1 MNAPSIQYVLSDSSV
16 LLMSP
21 WKPLLMW
28 GGFIAWGWLVS
39 TKLDKDARYFNLNWK
54 GWNAT
59 HLTAGFLAIIIMFT
73 AWSFWISFPA
83 ALLVLLLP
91 VLVYWR
97 VRNQAVPEERRY
109 SLSFS
114 KDAQATHAKK
124 QAKARQAAVIQFTD
138 VRRKAVPV
146 PGKDEPEFQV
156 YLQAEDV
163 LGPAIEERASR
174 IDMLLGDSGA
184 AIWRTIDGIRTKH
197 GELTT
202 EACGH
207 VLNFFKQIA
216 GLDVSNTRRRQAG
229 SFSMSAPT
237 GDRDVHLTTSGSS
250 KGQTAC
256 IEFNREEQR
265 KINYEL
271 LGLLPQQREGLDRLM
286 DSHDRHGIVLI
297 TAPPRQGLTTTGYGF
312 LGRHDAYTCNIK
324 TLEYEIEA
332 WIDGVDQVEWD
343 KTNPDVDYATN
354 LQSILRRDP
363 DISLAS
369 DIRDADI
376 ARVAAA
382 PGRQGP
388 LVYLTMQSDSVINA
402 VKEWVKYIGDVD
414 EAVKPLRAVLNQ
426 RLIRKLCSN
435 CKQAAAPEELESL
448 KLPAA
453 IGSDIHLPVGKVR
466 IKNKVEDCPACTGT
480 GYLGQTGVFEVFFID
495 KEIRAHLRGGDLKS
509 AMSQARRN
517 RMLLPQEAGL
527 LKVGMGETSLDEIS
541 RVFSST
547 PKKKKKKKKSNSA
560 SQKEEGASA

>member
-1 MNAPSIQYVLSDSSV
+1 MNAPSIQYVLSDSTV

-39 TKLDKDARYFNLNWK
+39 AKLDKDVRYFNLNWK
-54 GWNAT
+54 RWNAV
-59 HLTAGFLAIIIMFT
+59 HLSAGFLAIVIMFA
-73 AWSFWISFPA
+73 AWSFWISLPA
-83 ALLVLLLP
+83 ALLVMLIP
-91 VLVYWR
+91 ILVYWR
-97 VRNQAVPEERRY
+97 VRNQSVPEERRY
-109 SLSFS
+109 VLSFS
-114 KDAQATHAKK
+114 KDANAAHAKK
-124 QAKARQAAVIQFTD
+124 QAKARQAAVIQFAD
-138 VRRKAVPV
+138 VRGKSVPI
-146 PGKDEPEFQV
+146 PGKDEPEFQI

-184 AIWRTIDGIRTKH
+184 ALWRTIDGVRTKH

-207 VLNFFKQIA
+207 VLNFFKQVA
-216 GLDVSNTRRRQAG
+216 GLDISNTRRRQSG
-229 SFSMSAPT
+229 KFTMTAPS
-237 GDRDVHLTTSGSS
+237 GERDVHLTTSGSS

-265 KINYEL
+265 KINYDL
-271 LGLLPQQREGLDRLM
+271 LGLLPQQREGLDGLM
-286 DSHDRHGIVLI
+286 ESHDRHGIVLI
-297 TAPPRQGLTTTGYGF
+297 TAPPRQGLTSTGYAC

-324 TLEYEIEA
+324 TLEYEPEA

-343 KTNPDVDYATN
+343 KTNPDVDYATS

-363 DISLAS
+363 DICLAS
-369 DIRDADI
+369 DIKDADV
-376 ARVAAA
+376 ARVSAA

-388 LVYLTMQSDSVINA
+388 LIYLTMQSDSVINA

-414 EAVKPLRAVLNQ
+414 EAVKPLRAVMNQ
-426 RLIRKLCSN
+426 RLIRKLCPK
-435 CKQAAAPEELESL
+435 CKQAAAPEELENL

-453 IGSDIHLPVGKVR
+453 VGKDIHLPVGKVR
-466 IKNKVEDCPACTGT
+466 VKNKIEDCPACTGT

-495 KEIRAHLRGGDLKS
+495 KEIRTHLRGGDLKS

-517 RMLLPQEAGL
+517 RMLLLQEAGL
-527 LKVGMGETSLDEIS
+527 LKAGMGETSLEEIS
-541 RVFSST
+541 RVFSS
-547 PKKKKKKKKSNSA
+547 KKKKKKA
-560 SQKEEGASA
+560 STANPKEGAKT